1 MAKLAKINEKTLN
14 LKVKKW
20 FKGTLKV
27 KRWFKGE
34 RVKK

>member
-20 FKGTLKV
+20 FKGGLKA
-27 KRWFKGE
+27 F
-34 RVKK
+34 

>member
-1 MAKLAKINEKTLN
+1 MAKLAKINEKTLK

-20 FKGTLKV
+20 FKG
-27 KRWFKGE
+27 E

>member
-20 FKGTLKV
+20 FN
-27 KRWFKGE
+27 GE
-34 RVKK
+34 RVKR

>member
-1 MAKLAKINEKTLN
+1 MAKLAKINEITQN
-14 LKVKKW
+14 LKVEKW
-20 FKGTLKV
+20 FKGVLKV

>member
-20 FKGTLKV
+20 FKGGLKV
-27 KRWFKGE
+27 KG
-34 RVKK
+34 

>member
-1 MAKLAKINEKTLN
+1 MAKLAKINEITQN

-20 FKGTLKV
+20 FKGGLKV